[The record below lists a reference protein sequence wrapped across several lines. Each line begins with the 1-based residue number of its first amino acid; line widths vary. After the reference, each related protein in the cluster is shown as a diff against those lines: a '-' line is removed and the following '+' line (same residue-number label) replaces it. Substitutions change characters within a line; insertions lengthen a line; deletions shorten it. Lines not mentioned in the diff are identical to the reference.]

1 MNAEPLIEWRVC
13 EGTPSAAIQP
23 LKEALAKAPF
33 WQVAERQ
40 TVRDTRLIVCY
51 ATGWSEALRGH
62 VVAQVQ
68 RQAAPVLV
76 GIGQAIGAAA
86 TLSLL
91 QLGVWNVIGHQD
103 PGAMADAI
111 GHCAARLGVVEEALG
126 SALVRKHLVGSSP
139 VWRSFLRELIWA
151 TRYSSASVLLS
162 GETGTGKELL
172 ARLVHTLDPRPDKG
186 ELVVVDCTTLSPELA
201 SSELFGHEKGAFTGA
216 HSSRTGAAA
225 LANSGT
231 LFLDE
236 VGELSLPVQAQLLRL
251 LQEGTYKTVGG
262 TQWKHTAFRLICAT
276 HRDLRDAVAQGRFR
290 QDLYFRINGWTAPVP
305 ALRHRAEDIPAMA
318 NHFLQEFGC
327 EAAIDA
333 SVADLLRTHPFEGN
347 ARELRQLMMQAAVK
361 HCGGGY
367 VSLGDLPQ
375 WWQASVASPA
385 SRAQAEPPHPAPWPA
400 RSAIAGWVQDGLGL
414 RDITQRAGDMAI
426 QEALEIEGHH
436 VGRAARRLGITERA
450 IQLRKAQRSNLSSE

>member
-33 WQVAERQ
+33 WQVSERQ

-68 RQAAPVLV
+68 RQVAPVLV

-385 SRAQAEPPHPAPWPA
+385 SRAQAEPAHPAPWPA